1 MKLVDI
7 NKRFILE
14 SSRSIVE
21 NSLPIKP
28 IVTDKPIIAVEK
40 WHLDD
45 QEMLSKRFFFEN
57 LADRNRFITS
67 LLNYELQKGHHAKII
82 ISNKDVVIK
91 LKTHDVDKVTELDK
105 EYGKYADVIRRDIA
119 YNLKDER

>member
-1 MKLVDI
+1 MKLTDI
-7 NKRFILE
+7 NRKFIVE
-14 SSRSIVE
+14 SSRSIIE

-40 WHLDD
+40 WHLDN

-57 LADRNRFITS
+57 LPDRNRFITS
-67 LLNYELQKGHHAKII
+67 LMNYELEAGHHAKII
-82 ISNKDVVIK
+82 VSNKDVVVK

-105 EYGKYADVIRRDIA
+105 EYSKYADVIRRDIA
-119 YNLKDER
+119 YNPEK